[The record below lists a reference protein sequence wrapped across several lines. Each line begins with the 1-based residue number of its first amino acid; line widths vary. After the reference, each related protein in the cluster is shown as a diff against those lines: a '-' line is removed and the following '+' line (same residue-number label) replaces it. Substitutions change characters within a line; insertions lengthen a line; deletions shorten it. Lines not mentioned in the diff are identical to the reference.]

1 MKKRILSVLLVL
13 LTVSTVSISAFAI
26 KPIADP
32 WDEPENLEEDGGTY
46 YTNNESGYVVVWE
59 TPECSL
65 ELGYVLVE
73 NGTELTVEYRVKYM
87 DSIPWGHVTVT
98 QGADESGETRS
109 FDGWVLMTDFVYE
122 DGTPVFIAPE
132 DIPPHPMIVE
142 PQPTPVPTPVPEET
156 PEPTTPVP
164 PDQAITIGNTYN
176 NAIVYTS
183 VAIAVVALLLV
194 AYVLI
199 KHKGLNKKGE

>member
-1 MKKRILSVLLVL
+1 MKKRIFSVLLVL
-13 LTVSTVSISAFAI
+13 IIVSTCSISAFAI

-32 WDEPENLEEDGGTY
+32 WDEPENLEKDGGTY
-46 YTNNESGYVVVWE
+46 YTNDDSGYVVIWE

-65 ELGYVLVE
+65 EKGYVLVD
-73 NGTELTVEYRVKYM
+73 NGTALQVEYRVKYM
-87 DSIPWGHVTVT
+87 DSIPWGHVTII
-98 QGADESGETRS
+98 QDPDENGDAKTFS
-109 FDGWVLMTDFVYE
+109 GWVLMTDFTYE

-132 DIPPHPMIVE
+132 DIPEHPMIVE
-142 PQPTPVPTPVPEET
+142 PQPAPSETPEPEET
-156 PEPTTPVP
+156 PQPTTPTP
-164 PDQAITIGNTYN
+164 PEQAITIGNTYN

-199 KHKGLNKKGE
+199 KHKALNKKGE